1 MAKII
6 KRGEEAR
13 KALESGVNQLADT
26 VKITLGPKGRNVVLD
41 KKFGTPLITNDGVSI
56 AKEIELD
63 DPFENMGAQLV
74 REVSTKTNDVAG
86 DGTTTATLLA
96 QAMIREGLKN
106 LAAGA
111 NPIVMK
117 KGMAKAVDAAV
128 AAIHQQSQKVNGTDD
143 IARVGTVS
151 SGDAFIGK
159 LIAEAME
166 KVSADGVI
174 TIEESKTAETY
185 SEVVEGMMFDR
196 GYITPY
202 MVTDTEKMEA
212 VIDDAYILITDKKI
226 SVISDI
232 LPLLEQLVQAGKK
245 LFIIAEDVEGEALS
259 TLIVNR
265 LRGTLNVV
273 CVKAPG
279 FGDRRKEMLQDIA
292 ILTGGQVISEELGLT
307 LKDAT
312 VDMLGRARQVKVT
325 KENTII
331 VDGMGDK
338 QAIADRVAQIRA
350 QINNTTSEYDRE
362 KLQERL
368 AKMAGGVAVIKV
380 GAATETEMKEKKL
393 RIEDALNATKAAVEE
408 GIVAGGGTIFV
419 NVIPAVTALLADVEG
434 DEKTGVQIVAKALE
448 APIRQIAANAG
459 LDGSVILEKV
469 RTSGKNGYGFDAYKE
484 EYCDMIASGIV
495 DPAKV
500 TRSALENAASV
511 SGMVLTT
518 ESLVADKPQPAAP
531 AAPAPD
537 MGGMG
542 GMRIYAKLAV
552 DAADPGS
559 HRSAAAPSAS
569 ECGGPHPS
577 P

>member
-56 AKEIELD
+56 AKEIELEN
-63 DPFENMGAQLV
+63 PFENMGAQLV

-128 AAIHQQSQKVNGTDD
+128 AAIHEQSQKVNGTDD

-202 MVTDTEKMEA
+202 MVTDTDKMEA
-212 VIDDAYILITDKKI
+212 LIDDAYILITDKKI

-331 VDGMGDK
+331 VDGMGNK

-419 NVIPAVTALLADVEG
+419 NVIPAVTALLADAEG

-448 APIRQIAANAG
+448 EPIRQIAANAG

-469 RTSGKNGYGFDAYKE
+469 RTSGKNGFGFDAYKE

-542 GMRIYAKLAV
+542 GMY
-552 DAADPGS
+552 
-559 HRSAAAPSAS
+559 
-569 ECGGPHPS
+569 
-577 P
+577 